1 MSADGVYDDDFFA
14 ALADRGFYVFT
25 SGPIA
30 AAKPQAFAARSSA
43 PVLST
48 GEPSAEASDNALVEA
63 A

>member
-1 MSADGVYDDDFFA
+1 MAADGVYDDDLFA
-14 ALADRGFYVFT
+14 ALADRGFYIFT

-30 AAKPQAFAARSSA
+30 AAKPSAFAARSSA

-48 GEPSAEASDNALVEA
+48 GDPRAEASDDPLVEA

>member
-30 AAKPQAFAARSSA
+30 AKPQAFAARSSA

-48 GEPSAEASDNALVEA
+48 GDPSADASDDALVEA